1 MHLLLAEAQVVVL
14 GVGAEGWGRL
24 EARGWSRRRGGL
36 LEGGELRV
44 VGVEHVFLG
53 ARGAGALLLVLL
65 VLGTVSLGPEAGAD
79 GGRGGGA
86 RREDGAGA
94 DGRGRLDLHEAGRVD
109 DGGWVDGRH
118 PDADLV
124 LLENVDD
131 EGVEVDVG
139 FGVVEE
145 GELVIVAETELADAY
160 MRKGT

>member
-1 MHLLLAEAQVVVL
+1 
-14 GVGAEGWGRL
+14 
-24 EARGWSRRRGGL
+24 
-36 LEGGELRV
+36 
-44 VGVEHVFLG
+44 
-53 ARGAGALLLVLL
+53 
-65 VLGTVSLGPEAGAD
+65 
-79 GGRGGGA
+79 
-86 RREDGAGA
+86 
-94 DGRGRLDLHEAGRVD
+94 LHEAGRVD